1 MKSKEKKIFYH
12 KDEVTIGY
20 YDKVFEKKSGVQSKW
35 QHQKFNF
42 IKKLMNNYSKHLD
55 FGCSSGTFIWILN
68 TKKESIGVDI
78 SKSQISYAKSKYKKK
93 NNKFYSTG
101 LPLPFKNNT
110 FDVVTI
116 LEVIEHCNKIDN
128 TKIIKEIY
136 RVLKPGG
143 ILIATTPNYSSLWPL
158 LEKLIS
164 FFGPVD
170 YTKQHVNYFNK
181 KKLSFFFEKNN
192 FIKQK
197 VSTFIY
203 FSPFVASLSWSLS
216 NLMEKIENNF
226 FKTGFGFLLCGV
238 FKKK

>member
-55 FGCSSGTFIWILN
+55 FGCSSGTFIGILN

-128 TKIIKEIY
+128 TNRDNWLTLKEACIY
-136 RVLKPGG
+136 CSLSESTLRR
-143 ILIATTPNYSSLWPL
+143 ATIRANL
-158 LEKLIS
+158 
-164 FFGPVD
+164 
-170 YTKQHVNYFNK
+170 
-181 KKLSFFFEKNN
+181 
-192 FIKQK
+192 K
-197 VSTFIY
+197 VSRETGKLLFKR
-203 FSPFVASLSWSLS
+203 PS
-216 NLMEKIENNF
+216 N
-226 FKTGFGFLLCGV
+226 
-238 FKKK
+238 